1 MITPDEFY
9 KGKEL
14 RLQFCFNDVTVTF
27 KISGE
32 VNETGDVFN
41 ICLTGPMKDRLRLEL
56 KAEDGVPLTPTDV
69 FDAATTLA
77 QTAIPKLLE
86 KCSME
91 KAI

>member
-1 MITPDEFY
+1 MTPEKFY

-32 VNETGDVFN
+32 VNETGFK
-41 ICLTGPMKDRLRLEL
+41 IRLTGPMEGCLCLDL

-77 QTAIPKLLE
+77 QTAIPKLLQ
-86 KCSME
+86 KCSIE